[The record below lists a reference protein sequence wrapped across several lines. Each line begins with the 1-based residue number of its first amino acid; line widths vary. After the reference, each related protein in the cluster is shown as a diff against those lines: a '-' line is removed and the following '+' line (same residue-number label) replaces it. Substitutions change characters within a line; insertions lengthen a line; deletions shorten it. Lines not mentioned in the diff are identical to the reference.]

1 MDIQKILTDLREQRD
16 LVDAVIDA
24 LQRIAQ
30 QQTRRRG
37 RPPKWLTASRIQ
49 ASKNDANGSVN
60 GAIHL
65 PAPRK
70 SAGNS
75 SVALTSGGS
84 GD

>member
-16 LVDAVIDA
+16 LVGAVIEA

-37 RPPKWLTASRIQ
+37 RPPKWLTAHRIQ
-49 ASKNDANGSVN
+49 ASKNGANGSVN

-65 PAPRK
+65 PAPK
-70 SAGNS
+70 KLANNSAV
-75 SVALTSGGS
+75 VATSG
-84 GD
+84 D